1 MSKAGLIAAVIERLE
16 ADLEVCQQAANE
28 AHQAATHEESVAE
41 NQYDT
46 LGLEASYLAEGQSR
60 RVSEIQHEIAAWRG
74 IPEAEV
80 YEDDPVISGCLIVL
94 EALDSGEQRVLLL
107 GPAAGGM
114 KLAFAELSVTVVT
127 PEAPLGAQLIGKF
140 VGDCVM
146 IAATEFEI
154 IEIQ

>member
-1 MSKAGLIAAVIERLE
+1 MSKHTLIAAVIGQLQ
-16 ADLEVCQQAANE
+16 ADLAVCEQAANE

-60 RVSEIQHEIAAWRG
+60 RVAEIQQEIAAWQAL
-74 IPEAEV
+74 PETGF
-80 YEDDPVISGCLIVL
+80 YEDDPVISGCLVML
-94 EALDSGEQRVLLL
+94 QAMDTEEQRLLLL

-114 KLAFAELSVTVVT
+114 KLSHAGMTVTVVT
-127 PEAPLGAQLIGKF
+127 PEAPLGAQLTGKY

-154 IEIQ
+154 TDVQ

>member
-1 MSKAGLIAAVIERLE
+1 MSKTGLIAAVTERLE
-16 ADLEVCQQAANE
+16 ADLNVCQQAANE

-60 RVSEIQHEIAAWRG
+60 RVAEIQREIAAWCAL
-74 IPEAEV
+74 PDVEF
-80 YEDDPVISGCLIVL
+80 YEDDPVVPGCLVML
-94 EALDSGEQRVLLL
+94 QALDTDEQRLLLL
-107 GPAAGGM
+107 GPAGGGM
-114 KLAFAELSVTVVT
+114 KLSFAGLAVTVVT
-127 PEAPLGAQLIGKF
+127 PDAPLGAQLAGKY

-154 IEIQ
+154 TEIQ

>member
-1 MSKAGLIAAVIERLE
+1 MSKQALIAAVIEQLE
-16 ADLEVCQQAANE
+16 ADLAVCQQAANE

-60 RVSEIQHEIAAWRG
+60 RVAEIQQEIAAWRG
-74 IPEAEV
+74 LPDTEF
-80 YEDDPVISGCLIVL
+80 YEDDPVVSGCLIVL
-94 EALDSGEQRVLLL
+94 EALESGEQRMLLL
-107 GPAAGGM
+107 GPAAGGK
-114 KLAFAELSVTVVT
+114 KLSYAGMTVTVVT
-127 PEAPLGAQLIGKF
+127 PEAPLGAQLVGKY

-154 IEIQ
+154 TDVQ